1 MTVERP
7 TFRQAFLFWVK
18 LGFINFGGPTGQIA
32 IMHKELVDRRR
43 WISDERFLHA
53 LNYCMLLPG
62 PEATQ
67 LAIYVGWLLHDVVG
81 GLVAG
86 LFFVLPSVVVLLA
99 LGWVYVTF
107 GTVPLVA
114 GLFLGLKAVVVAIV
128 AHAVIRI
135 ARRALKRAVMIA
147 IAAAAF
153 VALYLFHVSFP
164 LVIVAAGLV
173 GLALYRFAPA
183 AWFSGGGGHGAPSS
197 GAVLGTTDAPPAHAL
212 PSAPRAWRILAVGA
226 LVTLAPLAAL
236 LLLGGVLADDALF
249 FTKASYVT
257 FGGAY
262 AVLSYIAQEAVQ
274 RHHWLTAPQMVDGLG
289 LAETTPG
296 PLIMVVTFVGFM
308 AGWTATHALAWAVA
322 GGLVA
327 TYFTFLPS
335 FVFVLVGGP
344 FVEKLRADER
354 LSAALTTITA
364 AVVGVVLNLAVFLA
378 AQVLLPGGA
387 VAWFPVALA
396 VAAFVAMLA
405 WDVGVVPVV
414 LAGAALGLA
423 YRAVVPG

>member
-1 MTVERP
+1 MTLARP
-7 TFRQAFLFWVK
+7 TFREAFLFWLK

-43 WISDERFLHA
+43 WVSDERFFHA

-86 LFFVLPSVVVLLA
+86 VLFVLPSVLVLLA

-107 GTVPLVA
+107 GNVALVA
-114 GLFLGLKAVVVAIV
+114 GLFLGLKAAVVAIV
-128 AHAVIRI
+128 AHAVLRI

-147 IAAAAF
+147 VAAAAF
-153 VALYLFHVSFP
+153 VALYVLHVSFP
-164 LVIVAAGLV
+164 IVIVAAALL
-173 GLALYRFAPA
+173 GLALYRFAPRVVITA
-183 AWFSGGGGHGAPSS
+183 AEERARRDDMPTPS
-197 GAVLGTTDAPPAHAL
+197 HAL
-212 PSAPRAWRILAVGA
+212 PSARRAWRILAVGA
-226 LVTLAPLAAL
+226 LVTLVPLAAL
-236 LLLGGVLADDALF
+236 AVVGGVLRDDGF
-249 FTKASYVT
+249 FFVKASYVT

-274 RHHWLTAPQMVDGLG
+274 RYHWLTAPQMVDGLG

-308 AGWTATHALAWAVA
+308 AGWSATHALAWAVA

-344 FVEKLRADER
+344 YVEKLRADRR

-378 AQVLLPGGA
+378 LQVLAPGGV
-387 VAWFPVALA
+387 VAWFPLALA

-414 LAGAALGLA
+414 VAGAALGLLG
-423 YRAVVPG
+423 RLLVR